1 MYKRIL
7 VAMDGSP
14 HAEKALQH
22 ALQLARETSAELR
35 LLHVV
40 DMTWM
45 LVGSEFAI
53 DTTQVDEIRQQVG
66 KRILDK
72 AQETARKV
80 GVETE
85 TRLVK
90 TDTPAQHIAD
100 VVATEAANWP
110 ADLVVVGTHGYRGF
124 RHLLLGSVAEGVA
137 RMCTAP
143 VLFVR

>member
-1 MYKRIL
+1 MYKHIL

-22 ALQLARETSAELR
+22 ALQLAKKTSAKLR
-35 LLHVV
+35 ILHVA

-53 DTTQVDEIRQQVG
+53 DTTQVDVIRQQVG
-66 KRILDK
+66 ERILAK
-72 AQETARKV
+72 AQATAKAA
-80 GVETE
+80 GMEAE

-100 VVATEAANWP
+100 VVAAEAADWP
-110 ADLVVVGTHGYRGF
+110 ADMVVVGTHGYRGF
-124 RHLLLGSVAEGVA
+124 RHLMLGSVAEGVA
-137 RMCTAP
+137 RMCTVP
-143 VLFVR
+143 VLFIR

>member
-1 MYKRIL
+1 MYKHIL

-35 LLHVV
+35 ILHVV

-53 DTTQVDEIRQQVG
+53 DTTQVDAVRQEVG
-66 KRILDK
+66 ERILAK
-72 AQETARKV
+72 ARETARV
-80 GVETE
+80 TGVDAQV
-85 TRLVK
+85 RLVK

-100 VVATEAANWP
+100 TIATEAADWP

-137 RMCTAP
+137 RICTTP
-143 VLFVR
+143 VLFIR